1 MPHRYD
7 KIISKLKKRP
17 LSQNE
22 FWLLLDEVGGLFGD
36 RESELEIIKSSG
48 IPLIFAHN
56 KVYLQTALTPIK
68 EQKFCSCHR
77 GVLLY

>member
-22 FWLLLDEVGGLFGD
+22 FWLLLDEVGGLLRGQRVGGNSQND
-36 RESELEIIKSSG
+36 S
-48 IPLIFAHN
+48 AQN
-56 KVYLQTALTPIK
+56 KDGKHT
-68 EQKFCSCHR
+68 
-77 GVLLY
+77 

>member
-22 FWLLLDEVGGLFGD
+22 FWLLLDEVGD
-36 RESELEIIKSSG
+36 
-48 IPLIFAHN
+48 
-56 KVYLQTALTPIK
+56 YLAI
-68 EQKFCSCHR
+68 ER
-77 GVLLY
+77 VN

>member
-56 KVYLQTALTPIK
+56 KVYWHTAITP
-68 EQKFCSCHR
+68 
-77 GVLLY
+77 